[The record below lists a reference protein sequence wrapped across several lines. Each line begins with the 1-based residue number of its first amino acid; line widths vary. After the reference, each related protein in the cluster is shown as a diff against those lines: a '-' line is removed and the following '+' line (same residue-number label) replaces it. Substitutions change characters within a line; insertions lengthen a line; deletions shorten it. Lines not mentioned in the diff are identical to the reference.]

1 MQDNL
6 DESTTAII
14 EHFTVLIYDRTSELL
29 SVNEKKVGFQ
39 SFHTEVKE
47 SRAYSTY
54 TRSI

>member
-6 DESTTAII
+6 DKSTTAII

>member
-6 DESTTAII
+6 DESTTAIR
-14 EHFTVLIYDRTSELL
+14 EHFIILIYDRTSELL
-29 SVNEKKVGFQ
+29 SVNEKKVGFY
-39 SFHTEVKE
+39 TEVKE